1 MSRGVDDGGRAA
13 EGPAAAFLRESI
25 AGFHA
30 LRDQAERALAQAD
43 DAAFFARLDDTSNS
57 LAVLVAHMAG
67 NARSRW
73 TDFLTSDGEK
83 PDRDRDGEFDLDPSL
98 TRDDLMRRWEAGWGA
113 VFAALEPLAPAD
125 LARTITIRGEPHTV
139 LQAILRQTRHY
150 AYHVGQIVQLARHYR
165 GDAWQ
170 TLSIARGKSREYRD
184 ALRS

>member
-1 MSRGVDDGGRAA
+1 MIEQHYLDD
-13 EGPAAAFLRESI
+13 
-25 AGFHA
+25 A
-30 LRDQAERALAQAD
+30 LRQLRKLKTQADQALAQTSD
-43 DAAFFARLDDTSNS
+43 DDLFATLDPDSNS
-57 LAVLVAHMAG
+57 IAVIMKHVAG
-67 NARSRW
+67 NMRSRW

-165 GDAWQ
+165 GDGWQ

>member
-1 MSRGVDDGGRAA
+1 MPWPEPVSFKG
-13 EGPAAAFLRESI
+13 
-25 AGFHA
+25 
-30 LRDQAERALAQAD
+30 
-43 DAAFFARLDDTSNS
+43 
-57 LAVLVAHMAG
+57 AHM
-67 NARSRW
+67 R
-73 TDFLTSDGEK
+73 
-83 PDRDRDGEFDLDPSL
+83 
-98 TRDDLMRRWEAGWGA
+98 
-113 VFAALEPLAPAD
+113 LEPLAPAD